1 MTAILSKPI
10 DQITAADIRSMVTSR
25 VPEGEQMEFKRELPA
40 KGTSGG
46 DPWMIAQ
53 KKIGPRAKDQILKE
67 VVSFANAYGG
77 VLVLGIEEDK
87 SATPPVARAIC
98 AIPKCE
104 ELAERFRV
112 IFRDRVEPKLPSC
125 DIFAVGT
132 GGTDDGVVVFRV
144 PGGSRLA
151 PHRIKGT
158 WICPV
163 RRWDR
168 SEEMSMREIQDMTL
182 NVTRGLERLD
192 KKLQKR
198 AARFEHEFGRLTSPD
213 SAYGIRITAVPVG
226 DDIRL
231 STICRPYFKLVEG
244 LNTPKVTV
252 TRQLPDRKPTAVDG
266 VRDLHRVGH
275 TQWNPQLRAARSRP
289 QHDDLPDFTY
299 HGYLEL
305 HCDGLVEFGWL
316 SVIEDSNKELLYSDY
331 AVRELA
337 NVICW
342 AETLRRYADAG
353 SAEYAVD
360 VAIHVKGEKVFV
372 LPGSHSGW
380 GASAVRRGH
389 FAGELSRGVTPMP
402 RYALDDVADAPALL
416 SRFEHDLCN
425 AGGTAFADDTLG
437 EFEIAYERG

>member
-10 DQITAADIRSMVTSR
+10 DQITAGDIRSLVTSR
-25 VPEGEQMEFKRELPA
+25 VPEGERMEFKRELPA
-40 KGTSGG
+40 KGTSNR
-46 DPWMIAQ
+46 DPWMLGQ
-53 KKIGPRAKDQILKE
+53 MEIGPHARDQILKE
-67 VVSFANAYGG
+67 VVAFANAYGG
-77 VLVLGIEEDK
+77 VLVLGIEEDGN
-87 SATPPVARAIC
+87 ATPPVAKAIC
-98 AIPKCE
+98 AIPKSE
-104 ELAERFRV
+104 VLAERFRM

-125 DIFAVGT
+125 DIFAVVT
-132 GGTDDGVVVFRV
+132 DRADDGVVVFRV

-151 PHRIKGT
+151 PHRIRGT
-158 WICPV
+158 RICPV

-168 SEEMSMREIQDMTL
+168 SEVMSMREIQDMTL
-182 NVTRGLERLD
+182 NVARGLERLD
-192 KKLQKR
+192 KKLQER
-198 AARFEHEFGRLTSPD
+198 AARFEHEFTRLTSPD
-213 SAYGIRITAVPVG
+213 DAYGIRITALPVG

-252 TRQLPDRKPTAVDG
+252 TRQIPDRKPTAVDG
-266 VRDLHRVGH
+266 VRDLHHVGH
-275 TQWNPQLRAARSRP
+275 TLWNPQLRAARSRP
-289 QHDDLPDFTY
+289 QHDELPDFSY

-316 SVIEDSNKELLYSDY
+316 SVIEDSSRELLYSDY

-342 AETLRRYADAG
+342 ADTLRCYADVG
-353 SAEYAVD
+353 SAEYAVE
-360 VAIHVKGEKVFV
+360 VAIYVKGEKVFV
-372 LPGSHSGW
+372 LPGSDSGW

-402 RYALDDVADAPALL
+402 RYPLDDVTDAPALL

-437 EFEIAYERG
+437 QFEIAYEPG